1 LATIPILLGVVI
13 IVFVLM
19 RMLPGDPVDVMMG
32 REGGV
37 SPELLTTLR
46 AEMRLDQPVHL
57 QLYYFLADIA
67 RGDLGNSFFRR
78 ESVVS
83 LIAKRLPA
91 TIELSFGAMLFGLL
105 IAFPVGILSAV
116 KQNSMVDR
124 LAMAGALLGISAPSF
139 WLGILLIIIFG
150 VRLDL
155 LPVTGRVAHDVGLTP
170 ITGAYVL
177 DSILTGNRAALA
189 SSLQHLILPSITLG
203 AHMAAVIARVLRS
216 SMLEALR
223 QDYVTLA
230 RAKGQSEFLV
240 ITKHALRNA
249 LIPTVTIVGLQVGAF
264 LSGNMVIET
273 VFGWPGLGRLVVESI
288 FARDFPVVQGVVLV
302 FGLIFV
308 TSNLIVDILYTYLN
322 PKINL

>member
-1 LATIPILLGVVI
+1 MATIPILLGVMT

-19 RMLPGDPVDVMMG
+19 RILPGDPVDVMMG

-37 SPELLTTLR
+37 SQELLATMR
-46 AEMRLDQPVHL
+46 AEFRLDLPIHL
-57 QLYYFLADIA
+57 QLYHFFADVA

-78 ESVVS
+78 EPVVN

-91 TIELSFGAMLFGLL
+91 TIELSLGALLFGLL

-116 KQNSMVDR
+116 KQNSAVDR

-139 WLGILLIIIFG
+139 WLGILLIIILG
-150 VRLDL
+150 VRFDL
-155 LPVTGRVAHDVGLTP
+155 FPVTGRISHAVGFTP
-170 ITGAYVL
+170 ITGLYVL
-177 DSILTGNRAALA
+177 DSILAGNRAALV
-189 SSLQHLILPSITLG
+189 SSVQHLVLPSITLG

-216 SMLEALR
+216 SMLEAMR

-240 ITKHALRNA
+240 VTKHALRNA
-249 LIPTVTIVGLQVGAF
+249 LIPTVTIVGLQLGAF

-288 FARDFPVVQGVVLV
+288 FARDFPIVQGVVLV

-308 TSNLIVDILYTYLN
+308 TTNLIVDILYTYLN
-322 PKINL
+322 PKITL